1 MLDFKPVTL
10 EHKDLIEK
18 YYTQKNRFICDYSP
32 VDIIIWAHNYRTK
45 ICEEDG
51 FLFMVAGDGNIEYF
65 MPPISIGD
73 NGDFKVAV
81 EKLIVHAESNG
92 DKCVIIN
99 LDEEL
104 REKLETA
111 FPNRFKYD
119 EMRDNGDYVYD
130 AQSLITLKGK
140 KLHGKRNHI
149 NKFLKE
155 YDGRWEYEELTEN
168 NIHDFFDYQIGWSE
182 NDNQFFGELCASSTA
197 LRNFKY
203 LGIKGGLIRL
213 DGKIIAI
220 TLGSQPFDDMY
231 IIHIEKADY
240 DIPGSYQMINQ
251 QFAMRNCQNVKY
263 IDREEDLGIE
273 GLRKSKLSYYP
284 EFITKIYSGTLI

>member
-1 MLDFKPVTL
+1 MLNFKPVTL
-10 EHKDLIEK
+10 AHKDLLKK

-51 FLFMVAGDGNIEYF
+51 FLFTVATDGNIEYF

-73 NGDFKVAV
+73 EGDFKSAV
-81 EKLIVHAESNG
+81 EKLIAYANAKSN
-92 DKCVIIN
+92 KCVIIN

-104 REKLETA
+104 KEKLDNA
-111 FPNRFKYD
+111 FPNRFKYE
-119 EMRDNGDYVYD
+119 EMRDNGDYIYD

-155 YDGRWEYEELTEN
+155 YDGRWEYEDLSEN

-203 LGIKGGLIRL
+203 LGVKGGLIRL

-240 DIPGSYQMINQ
+240 GIPGSYQMINQ
-251 QFAMRNCQNVKY
+251 QFAIRNCQNVKY

>member
-1 MLDFKPVTL
+1 
-10 EHKDLIEK
+10 
-18 YYTQKNRFICDYSP
+18 
-32 VDIIIWAHNYRTK
+32 
-45 ICEEDG
+45 
-51 FLFMVAGDGNIEYF
+51 
-65 MPPISIGD
+65 
-73 NGDFKVAV
+73 
-81 EKLIVHAESNG
+81 
-92 DKCVIIN
+92 
-99 LDEEL
+99 
-104 REKLETA
+104 
-111 FPNRFKYD
+111 
-119 EMRDNGDYVYD
+119 MRDNGDYVYD
-130 AQSLITLKGK
+130 AKSLITLKGK
-140 KLHGKRNHI
+140 KLHGTNHI

>member
-73 NGDFKVAV
+73 NGDFKGAV

-168 NIHDFFDYQIGWSE
+168 NIHDFFDYQICWSE

-240 DIPGSYQMINQ
+240 DIPGSYQ
-251 QFAMRNCQNVKY
+251 
-263 IDREEDLGIE
+263 
-273 GLRKSKLSYYP
+273 
-284 EFITKIYSGTLI
+284 

>member
-73 NGDFKVAV
+73 NGDFKGAV

-168 NIHDFFDYQIGWSE
+168 NIHDFFDYQICWSE

-220 TLGSQPFDDMY
+220 T
-231 IIHIEKADY
+231 
-240 DIPGSYQMINQ
+240 
-251 QFAMRNCQNVKY
+251 
-263 IDREEDLGIE
+263 
-273 GLRKSKLSYYP
+273 
-284 EFITKIYSGTLI
+284 

>member
-1 MLDFKPVTL
+1 
-10 EHKDLIEK
+10 
-18 YYTQKNRFICDYSP
+18 
-32 VDIIIWAHNYRTK
+32 
-45 ICEEDG
+45 
-51 FLFMVAGDGNIEYF
+51 MVAGDGNIEYF

-73 NGDFKVAV
+73 KGDFKGAV
-81 EKLIVHAESNG
+81 EKLIVHAESKG

-119 EMRDNGDYVYD
+119 EMRDNGDYIYD

-240 DIPGSYQMINQ
+240 DVPGSYQMINQ